1 VVTNAHVI
9 GLSRRIQVLVPMAA
23 EDQGA
28 SATSIVRPA
37 GQLVPARLLGMD
49 PETDLAVLKIEAE
62 KMQALR

>member
-1 VVTNAHVI
+1 
-9 GLSRRIQVLVPMAA
+9 MAA
-23 EDQGA
+23 EEQGA